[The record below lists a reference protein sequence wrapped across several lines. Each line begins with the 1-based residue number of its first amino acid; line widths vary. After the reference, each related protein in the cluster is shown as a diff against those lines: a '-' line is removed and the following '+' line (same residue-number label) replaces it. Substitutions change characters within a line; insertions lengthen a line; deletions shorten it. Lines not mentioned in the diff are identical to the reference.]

1 MRNSST
7 ICVDASLVVG
17 LYASVPDERVRELW
31 GRWQQDR
38 QQLVAPT
45 LLRFEVTN
53 ALYRYQKAGLVSA
66 DATKRALNTA
76 LALPIQF
83 YGDVDLHESAL
94 AMAGRFA
101 LPAAYDAH
109 YLALAERLGAT
120 FFTTDQRLANVVQ
133 SALSWVHVVGTN
145 H

>member
-7 ICVDASLVVG
+7 ICVDASLVVR
-17 LYASVPDERVRELW
+17 LFAVPPDEGTRELW
-31 GRWQQDR
+31 GRWRRDR
-38 QQLVAPT
+38 QQLVAPI

-53 ALYRYQKAGLVSA
+53 ALYRYQKAGMISVN
-66 DATKRALNTA
+66 ATKNALNSA

-83 YGDVDLHESAL
+83 YSDVELHESAL
-94 AMAGRFA
+94 AIAGRFT

-120 FFTTDQRLANVVQ
+120 FFTTDQRLVNAVR
-133 SALSWVHVVGTN
+133 SALSWVQLAET
-145 H
+145 